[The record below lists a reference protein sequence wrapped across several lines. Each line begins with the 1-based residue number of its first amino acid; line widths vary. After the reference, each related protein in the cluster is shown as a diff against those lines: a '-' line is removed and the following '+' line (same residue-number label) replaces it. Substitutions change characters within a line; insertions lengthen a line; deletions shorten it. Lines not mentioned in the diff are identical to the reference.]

1 VSAEDEVAGK
11 AAEHIIAR
19 VVEQAG
25 VHDAETLVSKIERV
39 SAQQVQEAER
49 LAVEDAVRRGESR
62 SPSEFLSELEREQA
76 SRLTAGQRDRL
87 VSARALAIENEKQ
100 ITPQLREIA
109 DQAGMELVH
118 LDQAVKT
125 QSSLD
130 RKIGGELIR
139 DGQGTVLHENQFTNS
154 LTKVNDVVRYTMVAP
169 EAEYADAT
177 SRAIR
182 AMEDKGFVLEQVP
195 PKNNWLNETGY
206 RGVNSTWI
214 ASLPAE
220 GSGEKV
226 VQRFEMQ
233 FHTPESFAAKDGTHR
248 IYDFARVADSR
259 LAGTFQ
265 SLQNEVFDLVPIPE
279 GTTGGGS
286 VPWPLGGATS

>member
-1 VSAEDEVAGK
+1 MSAEDEVAGK

-49 LAVEDAVRRGESR
+49 LAVQDAVRRGESR

-248 IYDFARVADSR
+248 IYDFAPNLGMVH
-259 LAGTFQ
+259 
-265 SLQNEVFDLVPIPE
+265 EVKAP
-279 GTTGGGS
+279 
-286 VPWPLGGATS
+286 